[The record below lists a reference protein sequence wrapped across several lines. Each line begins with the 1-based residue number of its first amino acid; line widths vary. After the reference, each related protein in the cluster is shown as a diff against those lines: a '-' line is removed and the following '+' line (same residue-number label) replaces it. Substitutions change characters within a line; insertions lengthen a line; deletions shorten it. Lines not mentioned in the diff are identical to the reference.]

1 MDAEDARE
9 LAKQAKAGDEEA
21 KKKLTEASLRLVV
34 SVAKGYTDRSL
45 ELSELVKAGQVGL
58 LVAERKFKPVESRES
73 SDYANFSDYAT
84 AWIRQEIL
92 KAIAT
97 RAKDHT

>member
-34 SVAKGYTDRSL
+34 SVAKDYTDRGL
-45 ELSELVKAGQVGL
+45 ELSELIKAGKIGL
-58 LVAERKFKPVESRES
+58 LTAVRKFEPVESRES
-73 SDYANFSDYAT
+73 SDYATFSDYAT

-92 KAIAT
+92 RAIAA
-97 RAKDHT
+97 RARDHT